1 MEPVIVKRTRG
12 AELFEK
18 WLRDTKT
25 TLADVGKS
33 MGKSHVAVLKWR
45 TGEFRPE
52 TIERAKLEK
61 LTSGFVAA
69 DSWLTE
75 DEQKSLSEIQP
86 LCTDAEAAQ

>member
-86 LCTDAEAAQ
+86 LCADAEAAQ

>member
-18 WLRDTKT
+18 WLRETKT

>member
-1 MEPVIVKRTRG
+1 MEPEVVKRTQG

-18 WLRDTKT
+18 WLRETKT

-61 LTSGFVAA
+61 LTSGFVPA
-69 DSWLTE
+69 DSWLS
-75 DEQKSLSEIQP
+75 DEERKSLETLQPIQP
-86 LCTDAEAAQ
+86 GVSP